1 MITKLS
7 DTACVLPYED
17 SLLSHNY
24 QSFGFFWQHLCS
36 NQSIH
41 LIHRILKAKQL
52 ILFITLYISSI
63 NLYSQQDSV
72 AAGKASYYA
81 HKFEGRKTASGE
93 KFSNKKLTAA
103 HKTLPFGTRVKVTN
117 KRNDK
122 SVIVTINDRLPK
134 KSKRLIDLSQAA
146 AKELDLI
153 RAGITTVQLY
163 VLND

>member
-1 MITKLS
+1 
-7 DTACVLPYED
+7 
-17 SLLSHNY
+17 
-24 QSFGFFWQHLCS
+24 
-36 NQSIH
+36 
-41 LIHRILKAKQL
+41 LKAKQL